1 MKCNGEPVGAP
12 RVDANMLQAMTSWVV
27 IIRAIHCRGTDQD
40 DALIELDRR
49 RLWLTET
56 QKIEAGLAS
65 ARVH

>member
-1 MKCNGEPVGAP
+1 MPSFTSEAAVPPTGIELA
-12 RVDANMLQAMTSWVV
+12 AMSSWVI
-27 IIRAIHCRGTDQD
+27 IIRAIHCRGGEQD

-56 QKIEAGLAS
+56 QKIDAGLAS